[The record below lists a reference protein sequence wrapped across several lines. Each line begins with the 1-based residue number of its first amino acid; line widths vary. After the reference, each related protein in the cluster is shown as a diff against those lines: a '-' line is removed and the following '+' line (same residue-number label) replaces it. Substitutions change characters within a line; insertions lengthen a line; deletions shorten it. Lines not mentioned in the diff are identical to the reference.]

1 MLTSPP
7 RCGLVALFYLYCAH
21 LSAIVQGGYTAL
33 HLAARYGT
41 IEGLERLLEDLRV
54 HLDAVTE
61 VRPWRPSCHSPLAAD
76 ISNVSCRTELQPRS
90 LRCRI

>member
-1 MLTSPP
+1 
-7 RCGLVALFYLYCAH
+7 
-21 LSAIVQGGYTAL
+21 VQGGYTAL

-61 VRPWRPSCHSPLAAD
+61 VRLWRPRCHRLWLRTSLASRAGPKY
-76 ISNVSCRTELQPRS
+76 SRGACAAEFKKGGCCQGFGVGSH
-90 LRCRI
+90 